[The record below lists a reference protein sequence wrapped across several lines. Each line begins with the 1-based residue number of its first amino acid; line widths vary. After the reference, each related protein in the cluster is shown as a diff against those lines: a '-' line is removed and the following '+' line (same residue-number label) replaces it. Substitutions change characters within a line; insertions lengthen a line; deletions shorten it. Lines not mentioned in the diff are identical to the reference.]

1 MTPAQLRARS
11 TEKLYRQTGELDRI
25 DTAVISARNTDSS
38 YPSATVVF
46 DVLIM
51 ASNTSA
57 DVLDAYSDEAMPVDV
72 RNGLLHLH
80 CSVTGLLISLRL
92 YGDLMYA
99 SKPITPSAG
108 AHRHCD
114 ALRLH

>member
-46 DVLIM
+46 DMLIM
-51 ASNTSA
+51 AS
-57 DVLDAYSDEAMPVDV
+57 
-72 RNGLLHLH
+72 
-80 CSVTGLLISLRL
+80 I
-92 YGDLMYA
+92 
-99 SKPITPSAG
+99 
-108 AHRHCD
+108 
-114 ALRLH
+114 